1 MGMVKCH
8 SGVRS
13 GLDLTPKC
21 YCGVRPRGGQ
31 TPSQAG
37 FTLTELLISLVLGA
51 FVVGGVLSVFLG
63 GLQTFRMTDSL
74 SRMQE
79 SGRFALELMRR
90 DLREAGFVGCRN
102 TLRQEMPRSD
112 GALDPGMI
120 RNTLNPAPSGSA
132 DPLPFEFDF
141 GVPLMGYDGTGD
153 GEGSAWTAG
162 DPLAPSP
169 ASISTLVNPRDDSDI
184 VVMIAARGSGL
195 LVSAHPGGDPPG
207 SAALLLNS
215 TSDIVVGDIVFAT
228 DCASGAIFEV
238 TGPNGG
244 DQTLVHNTGNT
255 SGTPGNYTTAL
266 GRSFVGAEVFR
277 IERAAY
283 YVGNGPNGRP
293 VLYRNDEEIAEN
305 VEQLQVS
312 YGLDT
317 TFDAQVNQYLT
328 ATEMLNTGSPW
339 DNVIAV
345 RMNLLLSSG
354 EEDNLT
360 EEPVRLTYNNAEFTA
375 PAGDRRLYRVFTA
388 TVGIRNRVP

>member
-1 MGMVKCH
+1 MHPIDSDGITK
-8 SGVRS
+8 GVGSQR
-13 GLDLTPKC
+13 DLTPQ
-21 YCGVRPRGGQ
+21 G
-31 TPSQAG
+31 G

-51 FVVGGVLSVFLG
+51 FVIGGVLSVFLG

-102 TLRQEMPRSD
+102 TLRQEIPRTD
-112 GALDPGMI
+112 GPLDPGFI
-120 RNTLNPAPSGSA
+120 RNTLNPAPTA
-132 DPLPFEFDF
+132 TTDPLPFEFDF

-153 GEGSAWTAG
+153 GSGTSWTAG
-162 DPLAPSP
+162 DVLAPAP
-169 ASISTLVNPRDDSDI
+169 QSISLMTVTEVGQALLPRDDSDI
-184 VVMIAARGSGL
+184 VVMIAARGAGL
-195 LVSAHPGGDPPG
+195 SVSAHPGGNPPG
-207 SAALLLNS
+207 SAALLLS
-215 TSDIVVGDIVFAT
+215 GVSDLEEGDIVFAT

-244 DQTLVHNTGNT
+244 NDTLVHNTGNT

-283 YVGNGPNGRP
+283 FVANRPGTDLP
-293 VLYRNDEEIAEN
+293 VLYRNGDEIAEN
-305 VEQLQVS
+305 VEQLQIT

-317 TFDAQVNQYLT
+317 TFDAQVNDYVT
-328 ATEMLNTGSPW
+328 ATQMLATGAPW
-339 DNVIAV
+339 DNVLAV
-345 RMNLLLSSG
+345 RLNLLFSSG
-354 EEDNLT
+354 EENNLT
-360 EEPVRLTYNNAEFTA
+360 EQPSSLSYNGGIFTA
-375 PAGDRRLYRVFTA
+375 EADDRRLYRVFTA